1 MVIASRMINNM
12 VPNKPKP
19 QYVCRVDSVSEACPT
34 VPVALG
40 KQELDLSVPPDA
52 RWLFVGPSY
61 MQQIFLTITAANGG
75 CTSKGS
81 EQERA
86 AVKKDMRAD
95 PFPYAGEV
103 APPASLATVC
113 QLSNGAKLAFTDD
126 AGDTAAFALEDW
138 NHGVYM
144 QPHNKVEYDA
154 EHDRAAREGREA
166 DASKFAD
173 SEGRDMCIP
182 RDSEGVVASKTTS
195 SSYQAC
201 MDRRDELRA
210 FDALLGGAKNRLVV
224 APWHVVPP
232 LQPTVPGTYFAR
244 ERAETIDCYADLQPL
259 QLTPDGFMD
268 FGISLG
274 KQRNLA
280 QHQCASVCEFEG
292 AAMSVCDPGSI
303 IWIAHDILA
312 LLSA

>member
-1 MVIASRMINNM
+1 MIH
-12 VPNKPKP
+12 
-19 QYVCRVDSVSEACPT
+19 
-34 VPVALG
+34 
-40 KQELDLSVPPDA
+40 
-52 RWLFVGPSY
+52 
-61 MQQIFLTITAANGG
+61 FL
-75 CTSKGS
+75 
-81 EQERA
+81 
-86 AVKKDMRAD
+86 
-95 PFPYAGEV
+95 YAGEV

-244 ERAETIDCYADLQPL
+244 ERGRPSTATPTFNHSRL

-268 FGISLG
+268 FGVSLG

-303 IWIAHDILA
+303 IWIAHDIWRCSRPR
-312 LLSA
+312 SA

>member
-1 MVIASRMINNM
+1 MFIARRMINSM

-61 MQQIFLTITAANGG
+61 MVQIFRTITAANGG
-75 CTSKGS
+75 CTSS
-81 EQERA
+81 
-86 AVKKDMRAD
+86 
-95 PFPYAGEV
+95 P
-103 APPASLATVC
+103 VC
-113 QLSNGAKLAFTDD
+113 QLSNGAKLAIINEGEGLNWPSNE
-126 AGDTAAFALEDW
+126 GDKVAFALEDW

-144 QPHNKVEYDA
+144 QPHNKAEYEA
-154 EHDRAAREGREA
+154 EHDRAASQGRGA
-166 DASKFAD
+166 DPSKFLD
-173 SEGRDMCIP
+173 PEGRDMCIP
-182 RDSEGVVASKTTS
+182 SDSEGAIVSNATS

-210 FDALLGGAKNRLVV
+210 FDALLGGAKKRLVV

-232 LQPTVPGTYFAR
+232 LQSTVPGTYFAR
-244 ERAETIDCYADLQPL
+244 ERAKTIDCYADLQPL
-259 QLTPDGFMD
+259 QHTPDGFMN

-274 KQRNLA
+274 KQRNLRE
-280 QHQCASVCEFEG
+280 HQCAAVCEFEG